1 MIRRRRYSRIGLV
14 LGGGAARGWA
24 HIGAIRALHDAGIKP
39 DVVCGTSIGAL
50 VGAVYANG
58 DLDWLEEWVSRLTW
72 QTVVRLLDLRLSGG
86 LLGGRKVIQLFAD
99 KFNGRSIAQLNM
111 PFAAVATE
119 LDSGRESWL
128 QDGSVVDAVRA
139 SIAIPGIFTPVW
151 HNGVWLV
158 DGGLSNPVPVSVA
171 RGMRADCVIAVDLN
185 NDILNGRDFG
195 GAVVDTPSIDPTAPP
210 PVSLRRN
217 GKPWPRWLAPAEE
230 RVTDD
235 VRVPPTERARA
246 FNAEF
251 DRAKHRH
258 HAGSDYPQPPR
269 RRACGHSDPAASGR
283 HGHLT
288 FTARRRPSRKGARQS
303 NTCCRQFA
311 RGSASNSSGAQCAP
325 TPRLSAALRSA
336 RSPRPLSKKR
346 PQTCEIAAATAA
358 RAARRIA
365 RGAPVPS
372 AVGRATPSSRVCCVA
387 ANATAAFE
395 NLIFACETAR
405 HAG

>member
-128 QDGSVVDAVRA
+128 QDGSVVVAVRA

-235 VRVPPTERARA
+235 VRVPPAPSARVPSMLSSIAQSIDIMQVRITRSRLAGEPADILIQPRLGGMGIFDFHRAAPAIEEGRAAVEYMLPAIRARLGI
-246 FNAEF
+246 E
-251 DRAKHRH
+251 
-258 HAGSDYPQPPR
+258 
-269 RRACGHSDPAASGR
+269 
-283 HGHLT
+283 
-288 FTARRRPSRKGARQS
+288 
-303 NTCCRQFA
+303 
-311 RGSASNSSGAQCAP
+311 
-325 TPRLSAALRSA
+325 
-336 RSPRPLSKKR
+336 
-346 PQTCEIAAATAA
+346 
-358 RAARRIA
+358 
-365 RGAPVPS
+365 
-372 AVGRATPSSRVCCVA
+372 
-387 ANATAAFE
+387 
-395 NLIFACETAR
+395 
-405 HAG
+405 